1 LNLETC
7 SEQELFT
14 VLDEYRE
21 RCSVAYY
28 LLKGDGCQN
37 GVEVPE
43 PERLRRRSSFRVG
56 QHLESFLYC

>member
-43 PERLRRRSSFRVG
+43 PERLGGEGRASASA
-56 QHLESFLYC
+56 ST